1 MLIPKTEDLNFQH
14 AGQSCQQVTSLYFYL
29 FFMFTG
35 CLDLPSN
42 YLIGN
47 HVIYLPAMTFKE
59 VPDMLADILNPF
71 LKVQTS
77 KC

>member
-14 AGQSCQQVTSLYFYL
+14 AGQSCQHVSSLYFS
-29 FFMFTG
+29 MFTG